1 MYGRRVT
8 FRLARSRGMRLRLPP
23 ATTFRVALIVLCTL
37 LASVR
42 GEGDA
47 LAWLI
52 AFVCVTILF
61 ALRPWTGRLLLVGL
75 GLEAVLAS
83 IAVVG
88 TGGSVSPLLPYLMA
102 PAFEAGT
109 GAGFLGTAIVGITTA
124 LTLAAGRGGGGMR
137 GSTPAYHAAGGAG
150 GRAPPPP
157 WAAAARRGGR

>member
-8 FRLARSRGMRLRLPP
+8 FRLARSRGMRLRLAP

-88 TGGSVSPLLPYLMA
+88 TGGSVSPLLPSLMA
-102 PAFEAGT
+102 PACEAGT
-109 GAGFLGTAIVGITTA
+109 GAGVLGTAVVGTVTA
-124 LTLAAGRGGGGMR
+124 VTLALGRLGVDAR
-137 GSTPAYHAAGGAG
+137 DSTRDYSVAVVEWVLLTVAVGLLA
-150 GRAPPPP
+150 
-157 WAAAARRGGR
+157 

>member
-23 ATTFRVALIVLCTL
+23 ATTFRVALIVLCAL

-61 ALRPWTGRLLLVGL
+61 ALRPWTGRLLLVAL

-83 IAVVG
+83 IALLG
-88 TGGSVSPLLPYLMA
+88 TGRRVSPVLAYLMA

-109 GAGFLGTAIVGITTA
+109 GACVLGTAVVGTVPA
-124 LTLAAGRGGGGMR
+124 VTLAV
-137 GSTPAYHAAGGAG
+137 
-150 GRAPPPP
+150 
-157 WAAAARRGGR
+157 